1 MRRILFTLVILN
13 IFLVFMNVVKNV
25 AYTDDYPLT
34 EEGIPSLKVI
44 TENPRLGYSAHR
56 ATGASSCYT
65 IGPYYS
71 ENTAHT
77 LAGSIRKY
85 GLEVTIRGMRTK
97 ETLNYLVY
105 IPNIESQQQA
115 DAIVKDLWK
124 QNVDNGKVVLKGQYK
139 NTVTLGFFK
148 TLDKAKRQTE
158 YVRYLG
164 YDARYSGRKIVKR
177 VYWID
182 YDEPLGTGTPVMTW
196 SNDLDPDSNPQIIP
210 RTCDQRAWYGKG
222 AFADASS
229 DK

>member
-1 MRRILFTLVILN
+1 MRKILITLAVLN
-13 IFLVFMNVVKNV
+13 VFLVFMNLLKNV

-34 EEGIPSLKVI
+34 EDNIAPLKVI
-44 TENPRLGYSAHR
+44 SETPRLGYSAHR
-56 ATGASSCYT
+56 ASGASSCYT
-65 IGPYYS
+65 IGPYYT

-85 GLEVTIRGMRTK
+85 GLEVTIRSMRTK

-105 IPNIESQQQA
+105 IPNIESQNKA
-115 DAIVKDLWK
+115 DSIVKDLWK
-124 QNVDNGKVVLKGQYK
+124 HNVDNGKVVMKGQHK

-196 SNDLDPDSNPQIIP
+196 SNDLDPDANPQIIP
-210 RTCDQRAWYGKG
+210 RTCDQRAWYGNG
-222 AFADASS
+222 AFANTSPEN
-229 DK
+229 